1 MDAAQQK
8 ILLDK
13 LLSRPK
19 ETEWVEF
26 KENNADPQQIGEYI
40 SALSNAASLHGERF
54 GYIIWGINDDSRQ
67 IVGTEFR
74 PRSRKIGN
82 EELENWLHHHL
93 APNVDF
99 RIHELSHQGKPLVL
113 FEIPACTHTPIRF
126 DDTAYVRVGTYK
138 KKLRDFPE
146 KERALWLLSS
156 QQIFEKGVA
165 LEACDSDSVLA
176 KLDYPRYFELSG
188 QKLPT
193 DQAGVLERLKAENL
207 IEAASLGS
215 SANAWNITNLG
226 AILFAKNLPDFAGLG
241 RKTLRVIVYKGSNRV
256 VTKHEHEATQGYAA
270 GFQRLLDYV
279 NEQLPRS
286 EEIGRALRRDV
297 RLFPELAVRELVA
310 NALIHQDFSIRGTG
324 PMVEI
329 FEDRIE
335 ISNPGKPLIDT
346 LRFIDEPPV
355 SRNEDLAR
363 LMRRLNI
370 CEERG
375 TGIDKV
381 ISEVEIFQSPP
392 PEFRVTENHTI
403 AILYAPRKLTTMDKQ
418 DRVRACYQH
427 ACLRFVSND
436 YMTNASLRQRFG
448 LAEKNAAAASRII
461 ADAVA
466 AGLVK
471 PHDPESKSRKLS
483 KYVPFWG

>member
-1 MDAAQQK
+1 
-8 ILLDK
+8 
-13 LLSRPK
+13 
-19 ETEWVEF
+19 
-26 KENNADPQQIGEYI
+26 
-40 SALSNAASLHGERF
+40 
-54 GYIIWGINDDSRQ
+54 
-67 IVGTEFR
+67 
-74 PRSRKIGN
+74 
-82 EELENWLHHHL
+82 
-93 APNVDF
+93 
-99 RIHELSHQGKPLVL
+99 
-113 FEIPACTHTPIRF
+113 
-126 DDTAYVRVGTYK
+126 
-138 KKLRDFPE
+138 
-146 KERALWLLSS
+146 
-156 QQIFEKGVA
+156 
-165 LEACDSDSVLA
+165 
-176 KLDYPRYFELSG
+176 
-188 QKLPT
+188 
-193 DQAGVLERLKAENL
+193 
-207 IEAASLGS
+207 
-215 SANAWNITNLG
+215 
-226 AILFAKNLPDFAGLG
+226 
-241 RKTLRVIVYKGSNRV
+241 
-256 VTKHEHEATQGYAA
+256 
-270 GFQRLLDYV
+270 
-279 NEQLPRS
+279 
-286 EEIGRALRRDV
+286 
-297 RLFPELAVRELVA
+297 
-310 NALIHQDFSIRGTG
+310 
-324 PMVEI
+324 MVEI